1 MRHLSDEQLVVL
13 YAAGDNSA
21 FDTIITRHQNR
32 LFNYIYY
39 IVKQQDLAEDIF
51 QETFIKAIV
60 TIQNG
65 RYTDTGKFSAWLT
78 RIAHNLIIDYYRQ
91 EKNFQKI
98 SNSDYEQDIFNSL
111 DLAESTIEEEWI
123 AHQTFEEIKDFIDAL
138 PENQREV
145 ILMRF
150 YKDMSFKEIA
160 EATHVSINTALGRMR
175 YAVMNM
181 RKMALEGPD
190 AIFS

>member
-65 RYTDTGKFSAWLT
+65 RYTDTGKFAAWLT

-91 EKNFQKI
+91 EKNIQKI
-98 SNSDYEQDIFNSL
+98 SNSDYEQDIFNNL

-123 AHQTFEEIKDFIDAL
+123 AHQTFEEIKEFVDAL

-160 EATHVSINTALGRMR
+160 EATDVSINTALGRMR

-181 RKMALEGPD
+181 RKMAQDSSE